1 MDDRIWKNLSIVLGI
16 VCAVL
21 LGTAGALMFIHK
33 DGSSGPASSPD
44 SSALSEGSQAPT
56 DASACPSGSACQTP
70 GGSQGPTGSPAP
82 TPKLG
87 PSAPATITFTGLA
100 LDAAND
106 KSGTVRTFTFT
117 SDGPG
122 PVTYAVTKTSAG
134 GSTKMCAKVDA
145 GAFGCKV
152 LALPNFLKG
161 AADAEHN
168 TWTVTLV
175 GYGNSHPTVDVT
187 FTWPAVTPK
196 ILLNHGRF
204 QGSSS
209 PNVAE
214 ALNGFSAT
222 FKPRVA
228 GPLNV
233 QASWTTITTD
243 VEMSLSDVTTPPAVT
258 VDHRQYS
265 AVAYVNPAYN
275 YNVDP
280 TKTYLLKLS
289 NTSADSQRPDLT
301 AQITFP

>member
-1 MDDRIWKNLSIVLGI
+1 VDDRIWKNLSIVLGI

-21 LGTAGALMFIHK
+21 LGIAGALMVVHK
-33 DGSSGPASSPD
+33 DGSSGPTSSPD
-44 SSALSEGSQAPT
+44 SSAISEGTQAPT
-56 DASACPSGSACQTP
+56 DGSGNPVSQPPGSPIPGPSGTL
-70 GGSQGPTGSPAP
+70 AP

-87 PSAPATITFTGLA
+87 PSAPATITFSGLA

-106 KSGTVRTFTFT
+106 KSGTVRTFTFI

-145 GAFGCKV
+145 GDFGCKV

-175 GYGNSHPTVDVT
+175 GYANSHPTVDVT

-196 ILLNHGRF
+196 ITLNHGLF

-222 FKPRVA
+222 FKPRAA

-233 QASWTTITTD
+233 QASWTTITTN
-243 VEMSLSDVTTPPAVT
+243 VEMSLSDVTTAPAVT

-265 AVAYVNPAYN
+265 AVTYISPAYN

-280 TKTYLLKLS
+280 TKTYLLKLR

>member
-16 VCAVL
+16 ACAVL
-21 LGTAGALMFIHK
+21 LGIAGALMVVHK
-33 DGSSGPASSPD
+33 DGSSGPSSGPD
-44 SSALSEGSQAPT
+44 SGISEGTQTPT
-56 DASACPSGSACQTP
+56 DGSGNPVGQTP
-70 GGSQGPTGSPAP
+70 GGSQGPHGSPAP

-87 PSAPATITFTGLA
+87 PSAPATITFTGLG
-100 LDAAND
+100 LDAENA
-106 KSGTVRTFTFT
+106 KGSFARTFTFT

-122 PVTYAVTKTSAG
+122 PATAAVTKTSKDG
-134 GSTKMCAKVDA
+134 MTRMCFKVDTGDFA
-145 GAFGCKV
+145 CKIG
-152 LALPNFLKG
+152 ALPNFLKG
-161 AADAEHN
+161 VADPGHN
-168 TWTVTLV
+168 TWTVTVV
-175 GYGNSHPTVDVT
+175 GYRNVAPTIDIT
-187 FTWPAVTPK
+187 FTWPAVTAK
-196 ILLNHGRF
+196 ITLSHGRF

-222 FKPRVA
+222 FKPRAA

-243 VEMSLSDVTTPPAVT
+243 VEMSLSDVTTPPAVA

-265 AVAYVNPAYN
+265 AVTYLSPAYN

-280 TKTYLLKLS
+280 TKTYLIKLRD
-289 NTSADSQRPDLT
+289 TSADSQRPDLT

>member
-1 MDDRIWKNLSIVLGI
+1 M
-16 VCAVL
+16 
-21 LGTAGALMFIHK
+21 
-33 DGSSGPASSPD
+33 
-44 SSALSEGSQAPT
+44 
-56 DASACPSGSACQTP
+56 
-70 GGSQGPTGSPAP
+70 
-82 TPKLG
+82 
-87 PSAPATITFTGLA
+87 
-100 LDAAND
+100 
-106 KSGTVRTFTFT
+106 
-117 SDGPG
+117 
-122 PVTYAVTKTSAG
+122 TYAVTKTSAG
-134 GSTKMCAKVDA
+134 SSTKMCAKVDA
-145 GAFGCKV
+145 GDTGCKV

-222 FKPRVA
+222 FKPRAA

-265 AVAYVNPAYN
+265 AVTYVSPAYN

-280 TKTYLLKLS
+280 TKTYLLKLR
-289 NTSADSQRPDLT
+289 NTSADGQRPDLT

>member
-16 VCAVL
+16 ACAVL
-21 LGTAGALMFIHK
+21 LGIAGALMVINNR
-33 DGSSGPASSPD
+33 GSSGPTSSSD
-44 SSALSEGSQAPT
+44 SGISGGTQTPT
-56 DASACPSGSACQTP
+56 DASGNPVGQSP
-70 GGSQGPTGSPAP
+70 GTSQGPHGSPAP

-87 PSAPATITFTGLA
+87 PSSPATITFTGLA

-106 KSGTVRTFTFT
+106 KNGTARTFTFV

-134 GSTKMCAKVDA
+134 GSTKLCAKVDA
-145 GAFGCKV
+145 GAFNCKV
-152 LALPNFLKG
+152 GGLPNATW
-161 AADAEHN
+161 AADAAHN
-168 TWTVTLV
+168 NWILNIV
-175 GYGNSHPTVDVT
+175 GYGNSHPTIDIT

-196 ILLNHGRF
+196 ITLNHGRF

-214 ALNGFSAT
+214 ALNGFSAS
-222 FKPRVA
+222 FKPRAA
-228 GPLNV
+228 GPLSV
-233 QASWTTITTD
+233 QASWTTINAD
-243 VEMSLSDVTTPPAVT
+243 VEMSLSDVTTPPAVA
-258 VDHRQYS
+258 VDNRRYS
-265 AVAYVNPAYN
+265 AVTNISPAYN

-280 TKTYLLKLS
+280 TKTYLLKLR

>member
-1 MDDRIWKNLSIVLGI
+1 VDDRIWKNLSIVLGV
-16 VCAVL
+16 VCALL
-21 LGTAGALMFIHK
+21 LGVAGALMVIHK
-33 DGSSGPASSPD
+33 DGSSGPTSSPD
-44 SSALSEGSQAPT
+44 SSAISEGTQVPT
-56 DASACPSGSACQTP
+56 DGSGNPISQTS
-70 GGSQGPTGSPAP
+70 GGPSQGPSGSPAP

-87 PSAPATITFTGLA
+87 PSAPATITFSGLA

-106 KSGTVRTFTFT
+106 KSGTVRTFTFI

-161 AADAEHN
+161 AADADHN

-196 ILLNHGRF
+196 ITLNHGRF

-222 FKPRVA
+222 FKPRAA

-243 VEMSLSDVTTPPAVT
+243 VEMSLSDVTTSPAVT

-265 AVAYVNPAYN
+265 AVTYISPAYN

-280 TKTYLLKLS
+280 TKTYLLKLRD
-289 NTSADSQRPDLT
+289 TSADSQRPDLT

>member
-1 MDDRIWKNLSIVLGI
+1 MDDRIWKNLSIALGI

-21 LGTAGALMFIHK
+21 LGIAGALMVVHK
-33 DGSSGPASSPD
+33 DGSSGPTSSPD
-44 SSALSEGSQAPT
+44 SSAISGGTQAPT
-56 DASACPSGSACQTP
+56 DGSGNPVSQTP
-70 GGSQGPTGSPAP
+70 GGSQGPSGSPAP

-87 PSAPATITFTGLA
+87 PSSPATITFTGLA

-106 KSGTVRTFTFT
+106 KSGTVRTFTFV
-117 SDGPG
+117 SQGAGPA
-122 PVTYAVTKTSAG
+122 TASVTKTSKG
-134 GSTKMCAKVDA
+134 GSTRMCFKVDS
-145 GAFGCKV
+145 GAPACKIG
-152 LALPNFLKG
+152 ALPNFLKG
-161 AADAEHN
+161 LADPGGN
-168 TWTVTLV
+168 TWTVTV
-175 GYGNSHPTVDVT
+175 IGYGNSAPTVDIT
-187 FTWPAVTPK
+187 FTWPAITAK
-196 ILLNHGRF
+196 MTLNHGRF

-222 FKPRVA
+222 FKPRAA

-243 VEMSLSDVTTPPAVT
+243 VEMTLSDVTTPPAVA

-280 TKTYLLKLS
+280 TKTYLLKLT